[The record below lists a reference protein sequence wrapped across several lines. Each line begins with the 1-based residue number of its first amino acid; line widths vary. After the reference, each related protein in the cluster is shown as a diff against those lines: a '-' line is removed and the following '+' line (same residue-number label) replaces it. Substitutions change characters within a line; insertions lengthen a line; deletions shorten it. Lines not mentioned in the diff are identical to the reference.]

1 MIPQPI
7 DTIPLFQRLT
17 EEERQLVTT
26 RLKRRQAAPN
36 ELIISEGQAAN
47 TMFIISSG
55 WVKLESN
62 AIHQTLA
69 NLSAGSLIGELD
81 MLQRRT
87 YSMTARAAG
96 TSDTQLL
103 TLSRTDLEDLINECP
118 SIGLKFSANMGMRI
132 AFLENYLVQHRL
144 RHIDLL
150 SALSESDLRAIAQ
163 RLDFRHCDR
172 SQVIIDAGQAGEA
185 AFFVEE
191 GRVRLITKTKEGE
204 SFEDLQEGAIF
215 GHTALLTSKPYTA
228 TARAVTDVTL
238 WVLPRAAYLE
248 LLREHP
254 SVKLALSRALAESIS
269 ANDQTDAVERMRQ
282 LHLFNDVPTDA
293 LSVLTSRLVMRH
305 FPANEVIY
313 AEGTPGDA
321 MYIVDSGQ
329 VRLMDSSSNMARLL
343 ERIQPGGAFGEMAL
357 LTGRTRGECARAASD
372 STLWVLY
379 KTDFDEMLVQYPEI
393 SLSLSRALSERLTKR
408 ESDFVI
414 RHMRRIKL
422 FADLAGSELD
432 EISKRVHGLRF
443 RPGEIVCFAGQPS
456 QTLYLIEKGQIKRM
470 TTGPAG
476 EPIMLDILEAGD
488 SFGDQEIVQNQPY
501 YATAQTLTDT
511 ELWTISKTD
520 FMAMMQSY
528 PALSLTVTRLM
539 AERLS
544 HAQNRPP
551 MQPRPRPT
559 GGVPPRPPAA
569 RPPSNTQQP
578 PRIQRPPSGA
588 RPIKSATP
596 VAPKPQQTAPI
607 VTPKQQPPAPPKKQT
622 SMNSVAA
629 PTVAPKPAAKT
640 HLQAPHLQA
649 PKMPHLQAPHFQTP
663 QMPHLHAPE
672 FHRPHKQAAP
682 RGKSFFAE
690 FGDWAHGLSLGAKLR
705 ALTLG
710 LLATWFVVIAGPFTT
725 FTAVSSAVGGLQLS
739 NGTEAVT
746 TTQADI
752 VGNPFGNSRNKIAN
766 AVPTNTPIPT
776 RTPQPT
782 FTPKPKPTLAPATR
796 TPAPVQAAAAAV
808 PPTAVIPAL
817 PPRFLDPRLGNGP
830 QVLPHLEGVRVI
842 EAPGVARGQKF
853 WRVTSL
859 KFEDIA
865 EANNDHTI
873 YVKIFDEGGKRAEA
887 NIKWWGN
894 GSGDQPAQE
903 QKSASDIC
911 DCNYGLFMFGDGY
924 GVKIDDKYP
933 SDQVVG
939 MIMPMKRHVN
949 YKIQFQLTTNP

>member
-26 RLKRRQAAPN
+26 RLKRRQVTPN
-36 ELIISEGQAAN
+36 ELIVSEGQTAN
-47 TMFIISSG
+47 TMFIITSG
-55 WVKLESN
+55 WVKLESGMAN
-62 AIHQTLA
+62 QTITLA
-69 NLSAGSLIGELD
+69 NLGAGSLIGEVD
-81 MLQRRT
+81 MLQRRS

-96 TSDTQLL
+96 SSDTQLL
-103 TLSRTDLEDLINECP
+103 TLSRTDLEDLINERP

-132 AFLENYLVQHRL
+132 AFLENYLVQQRL

-150 SALSESDLRAIAQ
+150 SALSEANLRAIAQ
-163 RLDFRHCDR
+163 RLDFRHSDR
-172 SQVIIDAGQAGEA
+172 GQVIIDAGQPGEA

-191 GRVRLITKTKEGE
+191 GSVRLITKTKEGE
-204 SFEDLQEGAIF
+204 SFEDLKEGAIF
-215 GHTALLTSKPYTA
+215 GHTSLLTNKAYAA

-238 WVLPRAAYLE
+238 WVLPRAAYQE
-248 LLREHP
+248 LIREHP
-254 SVKLALSRALAESIS
+254 PVKLALSRALAESIS
-269 ANDQTDAVERMRQ
+269 ANDQSDAIERMRQ
-282 LHLFNDVPTDA
+282 LHLFNDVPTDS

-329 VRLMDSSSNMARLL
+329 VRLMEGSTDNARLL

-379 KTDFDEMLVQYPEI
+379 KTDFDDMLVQYPEI

-488 SFGDQEIVQNQPY
+488 SFGDQEMVQNQPY
-501 YATAQTLTDT
+501 YATAQTLTET
-511 ELWTISKTD
+511 ELWTISKSD
-520 FMAMMQSY
+520 FMVMMQAY

-539 AERLS
+539 AERLTS
-544 HAQNRPP
+544 AQNRPP
-551 MQPRPRPT
+551 MQQRPRPSAT
-559 GGVPPRPPAA
+559 VPPRPPAA
-569 RPPSNTQQP
+569 RPPANIQQR
-578 PRIQRPPSGA
+578 PRMQRPPSGA
-588 RPIKSATP
+588 RPIKPAAP

-607 VTPKQQPPAPPKKQT
+607 VTPKPQPPVSSIA
-622 SMNSVAA
+622 AA
-629 PTVAPKPAAKT
+629 PERVTPVVAPRPAAK
-640 HLQAPHLQA
+640 
-649 PKMPHLQAPHFQTP
+649 PHLQAPHFQAP
-663 QMPHLHAPE
+663 QMPHLPAPE
-672 FHRPHKQAAP
+672 FRRPRRQAAP
-682 RGKSFFAE
+682 RGKGFFAE
-690 FGDWAHGLSLGAKLR
+690 FGDWAHGLSTGAKLR

-710 LLATWFVVIAGPFTT
+710 LLATWFIAIAGPFTT

-739 NGTEAVT
+739 NGTDTTST
-746 TTQADI
+746 TTQANI
-752 VGNPFGNSRNKIAN
+752 VGNPFGNSRNKVAN
-766 AVPTNTPIPT
+766 AVPTNTAVPT
-776 RTPQPT
+776 RTPLPT
-782 FTPKPKPTLAPATR
+782 FTPKPKPTLVPVTR
-796 TPAPVQAAAAAV
+796 TPVPVQVAAAAAA
-808 PPTAVIPAL
+808 PPTASAPPLPA
-817 PPRFLDPRLGNGP
+817 RFLDPRLGNGP

-842 EAPGVARGQKF
+842 DAPNVGHGQKF

-859 KFEDIA
+859 KFEDIT

-873 YVKIFDEGGKRAEA
+873 YVKIFDESGKRTEA
-887 NIKWWGN
+887 NIKWWGE
-894 GSGDQPAQE
+894 GSGDQPPQD
-903 QKSASDIC
+903 QKKADDIC

-933 SDQVVG
+933 SDQAVG
-939 MIMPMKRHVN
+939 MIMPMRRHVN
-949 YKIQFQLTTNP
+949 YKVQFQLTTNP